1 MMNKDGAKWYPAMG
15 TIFAMQKEFQKL
27 LRGFSNYSGDLP
39 KQMSESILGLLCE
52 AGEVLQADQRWKTNG
67 RSTYYNRAEKVE
79 ELADCFIFLVNACIY
94 SDVSSFEIMNAIS
107 DKILKNIERY
117 KNNEKT

>member
-1 MMNKDGAKWYPAMG
+1 MMNNERQKWCPAMG
-15 TIFAMQKEFQKL
+15 TLFDMQREFQSL
-27 LRGFSNYSGDLP
+27 LRGFSNCCGDMP

-67 RSTYYNRAEKVE
+67 RSTYYNRSEKVE
-79 ELADCFIFLVNACIY
+79 ELADCFIFLINACLY

-107 DKILKNIERY
+107 DKIVKNKERRVH
-117 KNNEKT
+117 NEET

>member
-1 MMNKDGAKWYPAMG
+1 MNKDSAKWYPAMD
-15 TIFAMQKEFQKL
+15 TIFAMQKEFQNL
-27 LRGFSNYSGDLP
+27 LRGFSNCGGDLP
-39 KQMSESILGLLCE
+39 EQMSESILGLLCE

-67 RSTYYNRAEKVE
+67 RSTYYNRVEKVE

-107 DKILKNIERY
+107 DKILKNTERY
-117 KNNEKT
+117 KNQCRE